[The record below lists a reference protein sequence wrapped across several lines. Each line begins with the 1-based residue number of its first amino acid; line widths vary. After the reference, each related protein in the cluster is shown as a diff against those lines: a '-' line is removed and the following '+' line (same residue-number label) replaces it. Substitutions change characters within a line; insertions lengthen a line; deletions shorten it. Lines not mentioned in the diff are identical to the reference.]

1 MSKPQPMGR
10 QQYQQVCG
18 SRRTDLMAALQALAG
33 ARAAVQAV
41 ARVAVV
47 HANEVAMLMSVVALA
62 PLRMV
67 GGRGESA
74 SNRSP
79 T

>member
-1 MSKPQPMGR
+1 
-10 QQYQQVCG
+10 
-18 SRRTDLMAALQALAG
+18 MAALQVLAS

-41 ARVAVV
+41 ARAAVV
-47 HANEVAMLMSVVALA
+47 HANEAAMLMSVVALA